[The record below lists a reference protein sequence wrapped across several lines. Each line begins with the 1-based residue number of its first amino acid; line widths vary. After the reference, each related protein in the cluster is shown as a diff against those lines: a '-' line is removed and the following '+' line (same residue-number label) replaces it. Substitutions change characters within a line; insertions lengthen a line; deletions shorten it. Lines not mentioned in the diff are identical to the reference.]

1 MSQDPSIL
9 PTVHFGGALRG
20 MWALVWA
27 QHCTT
32 RAFIR
37 LALGAGALGF
47 LMLLTI
53 NSGNEKGWLEWVVGI
68 YLHFLIP
75 LTCLN
80 VCGSMMRAEVQ
91 ANTLSFL
98 CTRPQH
104 RHTLYLLQY
113 ICHVGWLQLVFFV
126 GTLALFALGA
136 LKQIEGLGALLPMM
150 LLTQIFAIFA
160 WSALAGL
167 LGLVHQ
173 RFVVIGI
180 LYWLVVEMGLGMVE
194 SSNINQLSILR
205 HVHTLLAQNK
215 MVMSVMV
222 EGESQ
227 WAAAAP
233 FTAGL
238 VLIGATLFFL
248 AAGAALFT
256 YREYLPSQEAGQQ

>member
-1 MSQDPSIL
+1 ML
-9 PTVHFGGALRG
+9 PTSNTGGALRG

-27 QHCTT
+27 QRCTART
-32 RAFIR
+32 FIR

-53 NSGNEKGWLEWVVGI
+53 DIGHKKDWLEWVVGI
-68 YLHFLIP
+68 YLHFLLP

-80 VCGSMMRAEVQ
+80 VCGSMMRSEVQ

-98 CTRPQH
+98 CTRPLH

-113 ICHVGWLQLVFFV
+113 VCHVGWLQLVFFV
-126 GTLALFALGA
+126 GTLTLFALGA
-136 LKQIEGLGALLPMM
+136 VKQVEGLGALLPMM
-150 LLTQIFAIFA
+150 LLTQILAIFA

-205 HVHTLLAQNK
+205 HVHTLLAQNN

-222 EGESQ
+222 EGESK
-227 WAAAAP
+227 WAAADP
-233 FTAGL
+233 LTAGL
-238 VLIGATLFFL
+238 ALIGATLFFL

-256 YREYLPSQEAGQQ
+256 YREYLPSQEAGQ

>member
-1 MSQDPSIL
+1 ML

-98 CTRPQH
+98 CTRPQR
-104 RHTLYLLQY
+104 RHTLSLLQY
-113 ICHVGWLQLVFFV
+113 VCHVGWLQLVLVLVV
-126 GTLALFALGA
+126 GVGSKCFL
-136 LKQIEGLGALLPMM
+136 IP
-150 LLTQIFAIFA
+150 
-160 WSALAGL
+160 GL
-167 LGLVHQ
+167 LVWTLVWVGGVGCL
-173 RFVVIGI
+173 RGI
-180 LYWLVVEMGLGMVE
+180 SKVKALR
-194 SSNINQLSILR
+194 SSS
-205 HVHTLLAQNK
+205 
-215 MVMSVMV
+215 M
-222 EGESQ
+222 
-227 WAAAAP
+227 
-233 FTAGL
+233 
-238 VLIGATLFFL
+238 
-248 AAGAALFT
+248 
-256 YREYLPSQEAGQQ
+256 